1 MSDLPTPN
9 DRVESLLMAILT
21 GDGSDLPTAKTRTE
35 KLLLAIYENGS
46 AGGGGTGG
54 VTPAQVKTI
63 LLANT
68 DTALNGTS
76 SNPIANKTLVAT
88 LADYVKSADLSIPTK
103 VSELTND
110 KKYQTDTD
118 VANTL
123 TPYAK
128 SDDVTAEIIAEI
140 AKVVADAPEDL
151 NTLKEIADWIAGH
164 KDDASAMNSAI
175 SDNKTAITALQTDK
189 ADKSEIPSTVAELT
203 DSANYA
209 TKDEIPTVPS
219 KVSELTND
227 NNYQTEEQ
235 VNSAVTTEIAK
246 VVADAPEDFNT
257 LKEMSDW
264 IAGHEDDASAMN
276 SAISDNKTA
285 IAALQTGKAD
295 KSEIPTSLP
304 ADGGN
309 ADTVNNHTVETD
321 VPADAVF
328 TDTIYDDTEV
338 KGSIDE
344 LNSNLDTL
352 EYSDVVG

>member
-140 AKVVADAPEDL
+140 AKVVADAPESL
-151 NTLKEIADWIAGH
+151 NTLKEISDWIAGH
-164 KDDASAMNSAI
+164 ENDASAMNSAI
-175 SDNKTAITALQTDK
+175 SDNKNAIT
-189 ADKSEIPSTVAELT
+189 
-203 DSANYA
+203 
-209 TKDEIPTVPS
+209 
-219 KVSELTND
+219 
-227 NNYQTEEQ
+227 
-235 VNSAVTTEIAK
+235 
-246 VVADAPEDFNT
+246 
-257 LKEMSDW
+257 
-264 IAGHEDDASAMN
+264 
-276 SAISDNKTA
+276 
-285 IAALQTGKAD
+285 ALQTGKAD
-295 KSEIPTSLP
+295 KS
-304 ADGGN
+304 
-309 ADTVNNHTVETD
+309 
-321 VPADAVF
+321 
-328 TDTIYDDTEV
+328 
-338 KGSIDE
+338 
-344 LNSNLDTL
+344 
-352 EYSDVVG
+352 